1 MNTLD
6 SGNNQ
11 RQTKDTNKRNID
23 GIVVKPGNERR
34 CTEHDAVQCQ
44 TNDQIE
50 VENGREI
57 QVIGVL
63 LLNECSPQS
72 AVNEYLQDRGED
84 RHKGNDAVILRR
96 QQSCQHNGNNKG
108 NELRSTAFC
117 EAPDKV
123 GDSSRSS
130 HEDPLS
136 VLKILNRSYCALFL
150 TICRE

>member
-11 RQTKDTNKRNID
+11 SQTKDTNKRNID

-34 CTEHDAVQCQ
+34 GEEHDTVQCQ
-44 TNDQIE
+44 ANDQIE
-50 VENGREI
+50 VENGGEI
-57 QVIGVL
+57 QVVGVL
-63 LLNECSPQS
+63 LLNKCGSQP
-72 AVNEYLQDRGED
+72 AVNEYLQDCGENC
-84 RHKGNDAVILRR
+84 HKGNHAVILRR

-108 NELRSTAFC
+108 NELRSTTFC